1 MPVSKIQTLISERKL
16 IAAVISSMQNMF

>member
-1 MPVSKIQTLISERKL
+1 MPVSKIQILISEGKL